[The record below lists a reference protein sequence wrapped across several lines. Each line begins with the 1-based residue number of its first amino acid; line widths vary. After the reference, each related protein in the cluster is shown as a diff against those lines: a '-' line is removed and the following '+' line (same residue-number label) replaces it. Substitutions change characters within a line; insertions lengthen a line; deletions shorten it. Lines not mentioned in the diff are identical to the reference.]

1 MLIFV
6 QKACFLGPTI
16 IEIPQPIWYQLH
28 VNQTKNRTFWSMFA
42 TSIIHPPHFP
52 WCHVWIMN
60 LRWVLT
66 YDYNAFTDEKNLLR
80 SQKKVIIHSSVGCQ
94 LGLFFLFCAM
104 SSYPWIRVRSRVGIL
119 SWIFI
124 AKCWINHSSK
134 TYLAF
139 EKSQQKLGK
148 YRK

>member
-1 MLIFV
+1 
-6 QKACFLGPTI
+6 
-16 IEIPQPIWYQLH
+16 
-28 VNQTKNRTFWSMFA
+28 MFA

-104 SSYPWIRVRSRVGIL
+104 SSYPWIRVRSRFWIL
-119 SWIFI
+119 VEYSWQS
-124 AKCWINHSSK
+124 AELTTLQKHR
-134 TYLAF
+134 YLAF
-139 EKSQQKLGK
+139 ETNQQKLGK
-148 YRK
+148 FLENKAFWNILKSKNNVR

>member
-1 MLIFV
+1 
-6 QKACFLGPTI
+6 
-16 IEIPQPIWYQLH
+16 
-28 VNQTKNRTFWSMFA
+28 MFA

-94 LGLFFLFCAM
+94 LGLFSFFALCHHTPELESIKDLTFLLN
-104 SSYPWIRVRSRVGIL
+104 IHG
-119 SWIFI
+119 
-124 AKCWINHSSK
+124 AKCWINNSSK
-134 TYLAF
+134 YLAF
-139 EKSQQKLGK
+139 ETNQQRLGK
-148 YRK
+148 FLGNKAFWNTRSPWLTRTCFTQISLKRIIKKFTFLT